1 MSRTARSQEVGNN
14 VLIVDDVLLLFGGV
28 EDVELAVQVLV
39 DLEDTSI
46 IATPVAV
53 VDCRPNCHQV
63 LLGEPV
69 LVTLHHQ
76 LVSACDQVK
85 PVQVVEFSCDFASK
99 EPTSTT
105 GR

>member
-46 IATPVAV
+46 VSTSVAV
-53 VDCRPNCHQV
+53 VDCRPNGHQI

-69 LVTLHHQ
+69 LVALHYQ

-85 PVQVVEFSCDFASK
+85 PIQVVELSSNFTSK
-99 EPTSTT
+99 KPTSTA
-105 GR
+105 G